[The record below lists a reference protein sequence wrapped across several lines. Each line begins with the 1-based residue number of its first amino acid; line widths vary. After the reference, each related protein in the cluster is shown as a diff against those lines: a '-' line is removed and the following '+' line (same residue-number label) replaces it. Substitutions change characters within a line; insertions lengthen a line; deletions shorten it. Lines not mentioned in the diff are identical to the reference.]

1 MSGRLAGEAG
11 NRASLEAALEKV
23 TVGSVE
29 ITALL
34 DAPFLQN
41 PKVIAPEHSEEMA
54 EEFRDTLD
62 ERGLAM
68 GAVTCY
74 LVQSGGQ
81 LILVDTG
88 IGPRKRPGFPSGR
101 LDEALREAGVRPDE
115 IDAVVHTHL
124 HIDHVGWNTF
134 EAAEGRSE
142 LFFPNATF
150 VIQQAEWDYWM
161 TPEMLAEPRNVALR
175 ECVEPLRHSGRLRF
189 TTGED
194 SFGERLVFISAPGHT
209 PGHVAVGIADGSE
222 RAIIVGDASHHP
234 VHVTHPDWVTPLDWD
249 PAMAGSSRDRLFNLA
264 ADEHR
269 LVLAGHWRHPGW
281 GYIVRLNGKR
291 TFRAL

>member
-1 MSGRLAGEAG
+1 MH
-11 NRASLEAALEKV
+11 KV
-23 TVGSVE
+23 SVGSVE

-41 PKVIAPEHSEEMA
+41 PKVVAPEHSEEMA
-54 EEFRDTLD
+54 AEFRESLD

-74 LVQSGGQ
+74 LIRSGGQ

-88 IGPRKRPGFPSGR
+88 IGPRKRPGFPSGH
-101 LDEALREAGVRPDE
+101 LDEALREVGVRPED
-115 IDAVVHTHL
+115 IGAVVHTHL

-134 EAAEGRSE
+134 ETADGRTE
-142 LFFPNATF
+142 VFFPNATF
-150 VIQQAEWDYWM
+150 VIQQAEWDFWM
-161 TPEMLAEPRNVALR
+161 TPEMLSEPRNGALR
-175 ECVEPLRHSGRLRF
+175 ECVEPLRDSGRLRL
-189 TTGED
+189 TQGEET
-194 SFGERLVFISAPGHT
+194 FGEHLVFISAPGHT
-209 PGHVAVGIADGSE
+209 PGHVAVGIADGDE

-249 PAMAGSSRDRLFNLA
+249 PGMACASRDRLFELA
-264 ADEHR
+264 AKERR

-281 GYIVRLNGKR
+281 GHIVRLKGKR
-291 TFRAL
+291 TFLAL

>member
-1 MSGRLAGEAG
+1 MH
-11 NRASLEAALEKV
+11 KV
-23 TVGSVE
+23 SVGSVE

-41 PKVIAPEHSEEMA
+41 PKVLAPEHSEQMA
-54 EEFRDTLD
+54 EEFRDSLD

-74 LVQSGGQ
+74 LVNDGGR

-101 LDEALREAGVRPDE
+101 LDQALGEAGVRPDD

-134 EAAEGRSE
+134 NADDGANTV
-142 LFFPNATF
+142 FFPNATF
-150 VIQQAEWDYWM
+150 VIQRAEWDFWM

-175 ECVEPLRHSGRLRF
+175 ECVEPLRNGAQLQL
-189 TTGED
+189 TAGEET
-194 SFGERLVFISAPGHT
+194 FGEHLVFLSAPGHT
-209 PGHVAVGIADGSE
+209 PGHIAVGMADGAE
-222 RAIIVGDASHHP
+222 RAVIIGDASHHP
-234 VHVTHPDWVTPLDWD
+234 VHVAHPEWVTPLDWD
-249 PAMAGSSRDRLFNLA
+249 PAMSSASRDRLFDMA
-264 ADEHR
+264 ADEGR
-269 LVLAGHWRHPGW
+269 LVLAGHWKHPGW
-281 GYIVRLNGKR
+281 GHIVRLEGKR
-291 TFRAL
+291 SFRAL

>member
-1 MSGRLAGEAG
+1 MH
-11 NRASLEAALEKV
+11 KV
-23 TVGSVE
+23 NVGSVE

-41 PKVIAPEHSEEMA
+41 PRVLAPEHAEEMA
-54 EEFRDTLD
+54 NEFRDSLD

-74 LVQSGGQ
+74 LVNSAGQ

-88 IGPRKRPGFPSGR
+88 IGPRKRPGFPSGH
-101 LDEALREAGVRPDE
+101 LDEALREVGVRPDD
-115 IDAVVHTHL
+115 INAVVHTHL

-134 EAAEGRSE
+134 EREDGTPE
-142 LFFPNATF
+142 VFFPNASF

-161 TPEMLAEPRNVALR
+161 TPEMLAEPRNAALR
-175 ECVEPLRHSGRLRF
+175 ECVEPLRNSGRLRF
-189 TTGED
+189 TQGEET
-194 SFGERLVFISAPGHT
+194 FGQHLVFISAPGHT
-209 PGHVAVGIADGSE
+209 PGHVAVGIADAGE
-222 RAIIVGDASHHP
+222 RAIVIGDASHHP

-249 PAMAGSSRDRLFNLA
+249 PAMASASRDRIFDLA
-264 ADEHR
+264 ADERR
-269 LVLAGHWRHPGW
+269 LVLAGHWKHPGW
-281 GYIVRLNGKR
+281 GHIVRLDGKR